1 MLGVHD
7 QVGIPAVAE
16 MPPTQSK
23 LSLGQIALRA
33 KYRVKGT
40 DGYMKVPL
48 KLLGVHCESR
58 SGVFPSAARVQ
69 ALICHIL
76 INGFSS
82 TEANHEGVVVEE
94 LPAEHHEAFHQKWGV
109 PYQTFKDYNCS
120 KGGSVSALRP
130 AFSET
135 RQIMFGT
142 LAHSTLVVGLLCLM
156 NGAVWDLSL
165 IHISEP
171 TRPY

>member
-23 LSLGQIALRA
+23 LSLGQIAEALGLRA

-69 ALICHIL
+69 AHICNIL

-94 LPAEHHEAFHQKWGV
+94 LPAEHHEAFHQK
-109 PYQTFKDYNCS
+109 
-120 KGGSVSALRP
+120 
-130 AFSET
+130 
-135 RQIMFGT
+135 
-142 LAHSTLVVGLLCLM
+142 
-156 NGAVWDLSL
+156 LSL
-165 IHISEP
+165 IHI
-171 TRPY
+171 